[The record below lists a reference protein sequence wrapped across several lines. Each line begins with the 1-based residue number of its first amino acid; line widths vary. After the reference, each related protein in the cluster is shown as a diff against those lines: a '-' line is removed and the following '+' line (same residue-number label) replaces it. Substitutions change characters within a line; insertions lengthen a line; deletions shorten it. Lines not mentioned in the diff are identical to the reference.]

1 MQEDKYDYVLTTAR
15 YPCLPIRMPDTDTHP
30 KLLPIGTVAAA
41 FGVSVPTVR
50 AWGDAGKLSV
60 VRTPGNQ
67 RRFLESE
74 ISAALAAERVS

>member
-1 MQEDKYDYVLTTAR
+1 MSGCKYESVLTTVGGA
-15 YPCLPIRMPDTDTHP
+15 CLGIHMPDTDTHR

-60 VRTPGNQ
+60 IRTPGNQ

-74 ISAALAAERVS
+74 VNAALEAERAS